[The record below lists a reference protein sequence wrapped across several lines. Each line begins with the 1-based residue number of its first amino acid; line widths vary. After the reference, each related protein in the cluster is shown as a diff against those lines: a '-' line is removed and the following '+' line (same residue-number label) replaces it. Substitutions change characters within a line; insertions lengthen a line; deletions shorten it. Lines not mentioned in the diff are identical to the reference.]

1 MSDTLGLVAEA
12 RQVAIDLG
20 YVIREEP
27 LGDLPGGACQVGQ
40 ERRILLN
47 LEQPVPAQLD
57 VLVGALAADP
67 RSPLQPM
74 SRLLAARLGSATER
88 LFP

>member
-1 MSDTLGLVAEA
+1 MSDTLGLFAEA
-12 RQVAIDLG
+12 RQLAIDLG

-57 VLVGALAADP
+57 VLVRSLAADP
-67 RSPLQPM
+67 RAAAQPM
-74 SRLLAARLGSATER
+74 SRLLGMRIHSAKPEA
-88 LFP
+88 

>member
-1 MSDTLGLVAEA
+1 MSDTLGLFAEA
-12 RQVAIDLG
+12 RQLALDLG

-57 VLVGALAADP
+57 VLVRALAADS
-67 RSPLQPM
+67 RAAAQPM
-74 SRLLAARLGSATER
+74 SRLLGMRIHSAKPEA
-88 LFP
+88 

>member
-1 MSDTLGLVAEA
+1 MSDTLGLFAEA

-27 LGDLPGGACQVGQ
+27 LGDLPGGACHVGQ
-40 ERRILLN
+40 ERLILLN

-57 VLVGALAADP
+57 VLVRALAADK
-67 RSPLQPM
+67 RAAAQPM
-74 SRLLAARLGSATER
+74 SRLLAARIHPRKPEA
-88 LFP
+88 

>member
-1 MSDTLGLVAEA
+1 MSDTLGLFAEA
-12 RQVAIDLG
+12 RQLAIDLG

-47 LEQPVPAQLD
+47 LEQPVAAQLD
-57 VLVGALAADP
+57 VLVRSLAADP
-67 RSPLQPM
+67 RAAAQPM
-74 SRLLAARLGSATER
+74 SRLLAARIHPRKPEA
-88 LFP
+88 

>member
-1 MSDTLGLVAEA
+1 MSDTLGLFAEA
-12 RQVAIDLG
+12 RQLAIDLG

-57 VLVGALAADP
+57 VLVRSLAADP
-67 RSPLQPM
+67 RAAAQPM
-74 SRLLAARLGSATER
+74 SRLLAMRIHSAKPEA
-88 LFP
+88 